1 MNPLDL
7 AIIRGRLQQITDEMD
22 LVQTKAAFS
31 PVVSEMWDRANAIV
45 DARSGEV
52 VMQGT
57 TGLPIFVSTMQ
68 ATVESVLAECRDDLR
83 DGDVVITN
91 DPYLGGTHLQ
101 DVKMLRPFFIDGHLG
116 LVLVNTGHI
125 VDVGGA
131 SAGAFDPGTDD
142 IFQEGLQI
150 SPTWLIRQGVERSDV
165 LRLIL
170 QNTRLPADQEGD
182 FRAQLNALAV
192 GVRRLEELIDQQSG
206 QGLLDAVDELGDR
219 SEQQMRSY
227 LEQIPDGRYTFI
239 DAVEAGPDTDLAIE
253 VTIDV
258 AASDVEI
265 SFSGTAPTYNGPMN
279 LARPTTVTAALSAF
293 KHLFPDVP
301 INGGCFRP
309 FHFVFPDDCFVAA
322 GRPHAV
328 GGYVEGATRV
338 MEAIFGALANVLPH
352 QTTAASFGT
361 GGVLSVSGLDASG
374 DFFATVFPMCG
385 GYGASEGADG
395 LLHGPTPIGL
405 ARFHSLEASE
415 HEYPVRW
422 DALAIREGSG
432 GRGQWNGGHGT
443 VFRLTALQPMSASL
457 LGDRSRHSP
466 FGVAGGGEAA
476 RLEARITTA
485 EGEIGGPGTS
495 TIRGAQLA
503 PGDVVELRSP
513 GGGGYGP
520 AEYRDPAAIEADR
533 LDGLFDVDGS
543 TT

>member
-1 MNPLDL
+1 MNPVDL
-7 AIIRGRLQQITDEMD
+7 AVIRGRLQQITDEMD

-31 PVVSEMWDRANAIV
+31 PVVSEMWDRANAII
-45 DARSGEV
+45 DARSSEV

-68 ATVESVLAECRDDLR
+68 ATVASVLEDVRDDLG
-83 DGDVVITN
+83 DGDVLIIN

-101 DVKMLRPFFIDGHLG
+101 DVKMLRPLFVDGQLA
-116 LVLVNTGHI
+116 LVLINTGHI

-150 SPTWLIRQGVERSDV
+150 PPTWVVRDGKERADV
-165 LRLIL
+165 LRLVL
-170 QNTRLPADQEGD
+170 QNTRLPAAQEGD
-182 FRAQLNALAV
+182 FRAQLNALSV
-192 GVRRLEELIDQQSG
+192 GARRLEELMADHGGEQ
-206 QGLLDAVDELGDR
+206 LLAAIDELGDR
-219 SEQQMRSY
+219 SERQMRSY
-227 LEQIPDGRYTFI
+227 LEQIPDGRYHFT
-239 DAVEAGPDTDLAIE
+239 DAVEAGADLDLAIE
-253 VTIDV
+253 VELSV
-258 AASDVEI
+258 RGSDVQI
-265 SFSGTAPTYNGPMN
+265 DFAGSSPSYLGPMN
-279 LARPTTVTAALSAF
+279 LARPTTITAALSAF

-309 FHFVFPDDCFVAA
+309 FHFVFPQDCFLAA
-322 GRPHAV
+322 RSPSAV

-338 MEAIFGALANVLPH
+338 MEAIFGALAEVLPD

-361 GGVLSVSGLDASG
+361 GGVLSVSGDDQAG

-385 GYGASEGADG
+385 GYGASRGADG
-395 LLHGPTPIGL
+395 LVHGPTPIGL

-415 HEYPVRW
+415 HEYPIRW

-443 VFRLTALQPMSASL
+443 IFRLTALQPMSASL
-457 LGDRSRHSP
+457 LGDRARHAP
-466 FGVAGGGEAA
+466 FGVAGGGPAA
-476 RLEARITTA
+476 RMEARITTA
-485 EGEIGGPGTS
+485 AGEIGGPGTNA
-495 TIRGAQLA
+495 IRGAQLQ

-520 AEYRDPAAIEADR
+520 PDERSEDLVESDV
-533 LDGLFDVDGS
+533 LDGLID
-543 TT
+543 